1 MEFEMMESS
10 SGIYLRITGEAGE
23 CFGDELV
30 CHRTPEGILPMRL
43 HKVDGEKEYVYD
55 LSGVIPL
62 KKYFSE
68 HPLTADKVKELL
80 EGVFQC
86 YKQAQQYLL
95 EPEHLVIDPEYIF
108 YSTAQKKWKIP
119 YCGGYKKGVM
129 DGVARVLECLMDYM
143 DGADPKLCRQIY
155 GLHGMA
161 QAGNCHLQDILA
173 GVVQE
178 EKTPVVEIKTEE
190 EIRETK
196 RKPEKSRAGR
206 ADKKTIK
213 VPANSYIY
221 LGIAGAAGFLA
232 ILYCYEQGIF
242 LDAVTKTVKW
252 DFLGIIMGLW
262 ILVLGF
268 AFYKI
273 RPEKGEQIQWDD
285 EMSGVPEK
293 VCFVPQ
299 IPGREM
305 IFITEFPA
313 MTGNYLQVKREGA
326 VIYVINKDSP
336 QEISV
341 NGRVLVPWK
350 RQIVEDGDLIS
361 FGTEEYVIEIS

>member
-1 MEFEMMESS
+1 
-10 SGIYLRITGEAGE
+10 
-23 CFGDELV
+23 
-30 CHRTPEGILPMRL
+30 
-43 HKVDGEKEYVYD
+43 
-55 LSGVIPL
+55 
-62 KKYFSE
+62 
-68 HPLTADKVKELL
+68 
-80 EGVFQC
+80 
-86 YKQAQQYLL
+86 
-95 EPEHLVIDPEYIF
+95 
-108 YSTAQKKWKIP
+108 
-119 YCGGYKKGVM
+119 M

-143 DGADPKLCRQIY
+143 DGADQKLCRQIY

-178 EKTPVVEIKTEE
+178 EKPPVVEIKTEE

-313 MTGNYLQVKREGA
+313 MTGGYLQVKREGA

-336 QEISV
+336 QEIFV